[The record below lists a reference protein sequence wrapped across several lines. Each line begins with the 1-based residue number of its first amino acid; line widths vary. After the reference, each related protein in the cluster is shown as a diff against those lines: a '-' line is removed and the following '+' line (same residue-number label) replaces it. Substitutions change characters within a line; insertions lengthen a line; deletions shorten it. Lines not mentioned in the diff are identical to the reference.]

1 MEETNTGSET
11 PREPPAV
18 SDPSAGQSVPGPD
31 GRRPSA
37 SIARDGATLPEPVH
51 ADTAAAGA
59 VPAEVRPDPPVDAHP
74 GSRRR
79 FRPHL
84 PSVRLRLHTFDSFTY
99 RNFRLLWGLTSSA
112 SAGWAL
118 QEVVIGWLTYD
129 LTGSAFLTSMALGL
143 GALPVL
149 FVGPLGGLLVDSLD
163 RRRLLATVSAYQA
176 LVTSA
181 FAIMVMLDRVQAWG
195 ILSFALLSGLP
206 WVVAEPS
213 RMSLVARFVPK
224 EGLMNAFALNSMA
237 FSATRLATP
246 AFGGLMLATMGA
258 GPALLVQVG
267 ISTVGVFMA
276 LSLRFEET
284 HRVAFKL
291 GSAFTGLKEGA
302 AYVRGEPVIL
312 GLILLGTIPPVL
324 VMPFVHGLMPVYA
337 AEVFDVGPGGLGVL
351 FAALGVGSTLGTV
364 GLASLGQVSRQ
375 GRLIVLA
382 LVWLMIGM
390 ALLTQVQSFAL
401 VLPVL
406 ALLGIGVSGF
416 WTTATAAI
424 LVRVDEDLR
433 GRVAGLYMVT
443 WGLYPVGSLLA
454 GSLAEGFSPPTATII
469 AAGLVAVSLMAMLL
483 RSRVIWRA

>member
-1 MEETNTGSET
+1 MEEKKTGYEI
-11 PREPPAV
+11 PQEPPAA
-18 SDPSAGQSVPGPD
+18 SDAGPGQPGEGAGDPRSSTSVAGNA
-31 GRRPSA
+31 A
-37 SIARDGATLPEPVH
+37 SPPEPVRMN
-51 ADTAAAGA
+51 TGAAGA
-59 VPAEVRPDPPVDAHP
+59 LPADIRQDSQVDTHSGP
-74 GSRRR
+74 RRR

-84 PSVRLRLHTFDSFTY
+84 PSVRFRLHTFDSFTY

-149 FVGPLGGLLVDSLD
+149 VVGPLGGLLVDSLD
-163 RRRLLATVSAYQA
+163 RRSLLAAVSAYQA
-176 LVTSA
+176 VVTSA
-181 FAIMVMLDRVQAWG
+181 FAIMVILDRIEAWG
-195 ILSFALLSGLP
+195 ILSFALLAGLP

-213 RMSLVARFVPK
+213 RMSLVPRFVPK
-224 EGLMNAFALNSMA
+224 EGLVNAFALNSMA

-246 AFGGLMLATMGA
+246 ALGGLMLAVMGA

-267 ISTVGVFMA
+267 LSGVGVFMA

-284 HRVAFKL
+284 NRVAFRL
-291 GSAFTGLKEGA
+291 GSALTGLKEGA
-302 AYVRGEPVIL
+302 RYVRGEPVIL
-312 GLILLGTIPPVL
+312 GLILLGAIPPVL

-351 FAALGVGSTLGTV
+351 FAALGVGSTIGTV
-364 GLASLGQVSRQ
+364 GLASLGQVRRQ

-382 LVWLMIGM
+382 LVWLGVGM
-390 ALLTQVQSFAL
+390 ALLTQVQSFVVA
-401 VLPVL
+401 LPVL
-406 ALLGIGVSGF
+406 ATLGVGVSGF
-416 WTTATAAI
+416 WTTTTAAI
-424 LVRVDEDLR
+424 LVRVDEQLR

-454 GSLAEGFSPPTATII
+454 GTLAERFSPPTATIT
-469 AAGLVAVSLMAMLL
+469 AAGLVAVSLTAMLL
-483 RSRVIWRA
+483 RSRFIWRA